1 MSSIFKTSKREYLPE
16 TLAIIISIYKKNKL
30 YMQIGNYLKLVKSTI
45 IFIIY
50 CYNKQLEYLFQL
62 TK

>member
-1 MSSIFKTSKREYLPE
+1 MFSTSKTSKREYLAK

-30 YMQIGNYLKLVKSTI
+30 YMQIGNYLKLIKLTI

-50 CYNKQLEYLFQL
+50 YYNKQLEYLFQL